1 MKKNKLCFVCTG
13 NTCRSPM
20 ALFILKN
27 KLLNHPE
34 IELTVSSY
42 GIKVVEE
49 SINPNTKAVLKE
61 NRIKMTKFV
70 PKQMTLSKLH
80 SYDAIVTMTD
90 KALYLLK
97 EQGYQNVYSINQL
110 TKTGDVLDPYGM
122 SQDEYIKTCK
132 QIENACDKIIELI
145 QKGEFK

>member
-49 SINPNTKAVLKE
+49 SIKW
-61 NRIKMTKFV
+61 R
-70 PKQMTLSKLH
+70 TLYFLMESPVFQIDSPDL
-80 SYDAIVTMTD
+80 S
-90 KALYLLK
+90 
-97 EQGYQNVYSINQL
+97 E
-110 TKTGDVLDPYGM
+110 
-122 SQDEYIKTCK
+122 SQHTAKYCV
-132 QIENACDKIIELI
+132 
-145 QKGEFK
+145 G

>member
-110 TKTGDVLDPYGM
+110 TKTGNVLDPYGL
-122 SQDEYIKTCK
+122 DIGAYRACFAHLDK
-132 QIENACDKIIELI
+132 ACDIIIDLL
-145 QKGEFK
+145 KRG